1 MARIAELTSHLQLA
15 DSKSVHFHAEVSMQA
30 VSILKTLNPFLNFPQ
45 ASALTVSLNVWNI
58 MLHKNLFLE
67 YVFWLWSSMHKN
79 GYCRKLLWLGF
90 FGFFFLS
97 KSFGSLVLGVLSSTV
112 SIMYRFVHIC

>member
-30 VSILKTLNPFLNFPQ
+30 VSILKTVNPFLNFPQ
-45 ASALTVSLNVWNI
+45 ASVMTASSNIWNI

-67 YVFWLWSSMHKN
+67 YVFLA
-79 GYCRKLLWLGF
+79 
-90 FGFFFLS
+90 
-97 KSFGSLVLGVLSSTV
+97 VV
-112 SIMYRFVHIC
+112 